1 MIRVLVVED
10 QQLFK
15 DGVKALLA
23 QEDDIEVIGLAC
35 NGEEAIRQIKDQ
47 QPDVVLMDIHMPQ
60 VDGIKATLYI
70 KEHYPDIKVVL
81 LTTYA
86 QKDAVIMGLNAGA
99 DGFLLKSLDA
109 ERLIRT
115 IRDAYSGQI
124 VISGEAAKIL
134 AGAALR
140 LQCSKKDVL
149 EQRLI
154 GHNIHLSKRELDIA
168 YLLMKGTSNQRI
180 AQTLFLSEGTVKNYI
195 STIYGKL
202 NVATR
207 KEAVAFLD
215 DLSGSEDG

>member
-1 MIRVLVVED
+1 PHVSPAPTPWPRAFAPGMHYFEYLLCYNDIIHPKQRVVRMIRVLVVED

-115 IRDAYSGQI
+115 IRDAY
-124 VISGEAAKIL
+124 
-134 AGAALR
+134 
-140 LQCSKKDVL
+140 
-149 EQRLI
+149 
-154 GHNIHLSKRELDIA
+154 
-168 YLLMKGTSNQRI
+168 
-180 AQTLFLSEGTVKNYI
+180 
-195 STIYGKL
+195 
-202 NVATR
+202 
-207 KEAVAFLD
+207 
-215 DLSGSEDG
+215 